1 MTANRRNVAAAL
13 IAVGLFLLAATAAS
27 AARPPDGRTY
37 FVVSLGVA
45 SDRSEAYEVDVG
57 CVQFSDDE
65 FCEDDGACGT
75 WFRTTA
81 GLQTL
86 KQSSI
91 GFEYTLIDDETG
103 ATVQIDGQGR
113 VDDRGAKSSMGAVA
127 RGLEAGSSSKINFAF
142 AARAV
147 SPARCLELVATHER
161 RSR

>member
-1 MTANRRNVAAAL
+1 MRANRKYVVGAL
-13 IAVGLFLLAATAAS
+13 IAAGLVLLAATAAS
-27 AARPPDGRTY
+27 AARPPAGRTY
-37 FVVSLGVA
+37 FVVSIGVA
-45 SDRSEAYEVDVG
+45 TDRSEAYEVDVG

-65 FCEDDGACGT
+65 FCEADGACGA

-103 ATVQIDGQGR
+103 ATVQVDGQGR

-127 RGLEAGSSSKINFAF
+127 RGLEPGSGSKINFAF

-147 SPARCLELVATHER
+147 SPARCLELVAAHER
-161 RSR
+161 RNR